1 MQSRYT
7 DCDWL
12 PLHEELPMPTVLIV
26 DDEAN
31 IRELVT
37 LYLTAAG
44 FTVESARDGRE
55 AVEKA
60 RALAPDLV
68 ILDIMLPG
76 ATGVEVT
83 AQLREFSRVPIVMLT
98 ARDSEMEKVALLE
111 AGADDYV
118 VKPFS
123 PPELIA
129 RVRAVLRRVSA
140 DGSAASAMDEPG
152 AGAATVVLGG
162 LRMDPES
169 REASVDGRP
178 VPLTAREFD
187 LLLSMARRP
196 GVVFSREQ
204 LLTAA
209 LGFSDFAEARGVD
222 VHMRH
227 IREKLDDDAAAPRFI
242 ETVRG
247 VGYRIR
253 RDAT

>member
-1 MQSRYT
+1 
-7 DCDWL
+7 
-12 PLHEELPMPTVLIV
+12 MPTVLIV

-44 FTVESARDGRE
+44 FTVESARDGLE
-55 AVEKA
+55 AIEKV

-68 ILDIMLPG
+68 VLDIMLPG

-129 RVRAVLRRVSA
+129 RVRAVLRRVSGDGA
-140 DGSAASAMDEPG
+140 EVTGSAEVSE
-152 AGAATVVLGG
+152 GAAVVVLGG
-162 LRMDPES
+162 LRMDAES
-169 REASVDGRP
+169 REVTVDGSMI
-178 VPLTAREFD
+178 PLTAREFD
-187 LLLSMARRP
+187 LLLLMARRP

-204 LLTAA
+204 LLNAA

-227 IREKLDDDAAAPRFI
+227 LREKLGDDAAAPRFI